1 MRWIRLIEMKDKL
14 PIASWR
20 VTRDGLMVTI
30 NQYHGVIPFGQFGG
44 LVLAL
49 LKMMKDREGR
59 DGDDKP

>member
-1 MRWIRLIEMKDKL
+1 MKDKL